1 MLRILRKKMRGILI
15 ATIVLIIPAFI
26 GFYGVGRYR
35 GRQSRTA
42 VVAKVNG
49 QKIDYRQFHDA
60 YQGVKRRWQSLYRN
74 HWDEQ
79 MEGQLKKEALE
90 ELIRE
95 ILLPRE
101 AKRRRI
107 VVTDQEVFDQISSI
121 PGLHKEGKFDKALY
135 LRVLSY
141 KGLSPERF
149 EAQMRED
156 LMVKKLRSQ
165 VTEEV
170 EISEEELKEEYI
182 KRNEKVRVKYILF
195 KKEDFKKDLKMEEKE
210 LKDYLQENL
219 EEFKVPE
226 KVNVQYVLIDPRER
240 EIDIEIDED
249 EISSYYQENIEDFK
263 HLEEEGEAHTVPLE
277 EVRSQIQAT
286 LKAKRADEVAREEAE
301 DLAGELLDKT
311 DWERMVKEK
320 KLEVRET
327 GLFANGEAVKGIGWT
342 PQFSREAFAVDDD
355 EVSQAIKTPRG
366 YAIFVRKKREKSH
379 LPELEE
385 VREKV
390 EEKVKDK
397 KATKLA
403 KSKAEECLAKL
414 REGGDLEKVAEDFS
428 VEVEDS
434 GLFSRGQYIEGIG
447 PSRDFGEASF
457 SLKEAE
463 VSDSI
468 ETRLGFC
475 LLQLEERKEIDEE
488 KYNKEKE
495 KFKKSLLP
503 WKKMEAYHKWYESL
517 RSEARVWIK

>member
-240 EIDIEIDED
+240 EGEVEIDED

-263 HLEEEGEAHTVPLE
+263 HLEEEGEAHTAPLE

-301 DLAGELLDKT
+301 DLASELLDKT
-311 DWERMVKEK
+311 DWERMVKE
-320 KLEVRET
+320 
-327 GLFANGEAVKGIGWT
+327 
-342 PQFSREAFAVDDD
+342 
-355 EVSQAIKTPRG
+355 
-366 YAIFVRKKREKSH
+366 
-379 LPELEE
+379 
-385 VREKV
+385 
-390 EEKVKDK
+390 
-397 KATKLA
+397 
-403 KSKAEECLAKL
+403 
-414 REGGDLEKVAEDFS
+414 
-428 VEVEDS
+428 
-434 GLFSRGQYIEGIG
+434 
-447 PSRDFGEASF
+447 
-457 SLKEAE
+457 
-463 VSDSI
+463 
-468 ETRLGFC
+468 
-475 LLQLEERKEIDEE
+475 
-488 KYNKEKE
+488 
-495 KFKKSLLP
+495 
-503 WKKMEAYHKWYESL
+503 
-517 RSEARVWIK
+517 